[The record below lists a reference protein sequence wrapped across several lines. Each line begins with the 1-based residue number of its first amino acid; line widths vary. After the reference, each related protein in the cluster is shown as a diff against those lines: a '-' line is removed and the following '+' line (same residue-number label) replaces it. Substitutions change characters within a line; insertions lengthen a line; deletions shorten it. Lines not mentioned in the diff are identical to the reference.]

1 MSAWFLC
8 PRLSLGGICTGQ
20 LLESARVKR
29 HLQLH
34 EKGRECCTCCMHQP
48 HEAEYDRTEEKHR
61 LQDLKQGEPINSLI
75 GRAVLR
81 TTYPPPP
88 PRGGL
93 SDCVSV
99 RAGLV
104 GMGIQAR
111 RVDGRDE
118 AQCRAT
124 LRVQQRNSLV
134 LTYVAPSSTS
144 IVLILVGFG
153 RRRPLAPAGA

>member
-1 MSAWFLC
+1 MSASE
-8 PRLSLGGICTGQ
+8 PRRICTGQ

-88 PRGGL
+88 HPAEGSATVFR
-93 SDCVSV
+93 CVQDWS
-99 RAGLV
+99 AWGSKLDAWTAE
-104 GMGIQAR
+104 MKH
-111 RVDGRDE
+111 
-118 AQCRAT
+118 
-124 LRVQQRNSLV
+124 S
-134 LTYVAPSSTS
+134 VAPH
-144 IVLILVGFG
+144 
-153 RRRPLAPAGA
+153 

>member
-1 MSAWFLC
+1 
-8 PRLSLGGICTGQ
+8 
-20 LLESARVKR
+20 
-29 HLQLH
+29 
-34 EKGRECCTCCMHQP
+34 MHQP

-99 RAGLV
+99 
-104 GMGIQAR
+104 
-111 RVDGRDE
+111 
-118 AQCRAT
+118 
-124 LRVQQRNSLV
+124 VQDWSAWGSKLDAW
-134 LTYVAPSSTS
+134 TAEMKHSVAPH
-144 IVLILVGFG
+144 
-153 RRRPLAPAGA
+153 